1 MSIRDIPVIL
11 GFGFAVFSGYITD
24 TVCPGC
30 PMRLR
35 SHEVSGP
42 ILNGSYP
49 EVPLIWMSEVSK
61 KDLHILKSIQIRSNP
76 FKSVQIAHYL
86 WTSLKK
92 NSVFSNSNPRLKQ
105 MLLVQHLHR
114 LGFQSAANDDV
125 HSRTWHSFF

>member
-61 KDLHILKSIQIRSNP
+61 KDLHILKSIQIRSNRP
-76 FKSVQIAHYL
+76 LPLDIVKKEFGLFQFK
-86 WTSLKK
+86 
-92 NSVFSNSNPRLKQ
+92 P
-105 MLLVQHLHR
+105 
-114 LGFQSAANDDV
+114 
-125 HSRTWHSFF
+125 